1 MINIFKL
8 LMFSRPGGVAT
19 DKKLVLNVM
28 EIGFHQSQLGFTRPG
43 GVATE
48 KKLKFCR
55 PGGVAT
61 NKKLCFYQS
70 QLGFNRPGGVATEKK
85 LSFLRPGGVATNKGK
100 KLQFARDDYIG
111 AARGCIGSV
120 CAPNL
125 HAQICLRVWG
135 DMHRVRVN

>member
-1 MINIFKL
+1 MVKL
-8 LMFSRPGGVAT
+8 C
-19 DKKLVLNVM
+19 KLFVLNVI
-28 EIGFHQSQLGFTRPG
+28 EIGFYQSQLMFTRPG

-48 KKLKFCR
+48 KKLKF
-55 PGGVAT
+55 
-61 NKKLCFYQS
+61 Y
-70 QLGFNRPGGVATEKK
+70 RPGGVATEKK
-85 LSFLRPGGVATNKGK
+85 LSFLRPGGVATEK
-100 KLQFARDDYIG
+100 KLKFSRPGGVATNKKKKLRFARDDYIG